1 MDRVPDAISFSVTND
16 GLQYYRKMDAPSY
29 CMKQFYASVLTLMRR
44 IKETC
49 TLNHLLGPSKTQ

>member
-29 CMKQFYASVLTLMRR
+29 CMKQFYASVLTPDEKDKRNLH
-44 IKETC
+44 TQP
-49 TLNHLLGPSKTQ
+49 PSRT